1 MQKLFSW
8 NELRHKWWGLPIFC
22 ALVLIPLSS
31 SLSPII
37 FLPEGRTYLIYMPLA
52 TCVALLMVFDWAA
65 FPGIVL
71 TLFLRYYLRVG
82 AEMGTLMTVIYFTSL
97 FLAWLGYR
105 WQAGSRWSAP
115 LGLMNQ
121 AWVRVGWL
129 LIFLTFFFIIVLQIV
144 VESGLLPEYLGMAT
158 RDFMTLRT
166 LINLQAMIL
175 GILLNSHLIY
185 LIIRIIRRP
194 RYWRVLRMMLRKQ
207 CAPGVKPAEMVLWF
221 IVLGT
226 MVALLCIQG
235 LGEPFMKILLSDYTL
250 TLLFPVLLF
259 GALRYGYYFISI
271 VWTITLTIL
280 FHYYQGFIS
289 ETNFV
294 HNLVFVSALMLVYT
308 ITLLL
313 MAVISSRQRLL
324 MKKFKAAALQ
334 DPVFALPNLRA
345 FNRDL
350 AIYPRSLLCFVRVSD
365 MDVLSRNYGM
375 QLRIQF
381 KQQLAMGLKPYL
393 QPGEKVYHLP
403 GYDLVLRLNS
413 EDVEGKLQQLY
424 EYVED
429 FRLIW
434 NGLPLHPNIGL
445 SYCTVYSPVEHLPIL
460 LGELSG
466 IAEVSLTTGKPE
478 SNKSDHSQV
487 QLEIREKVDML
498 HKIQRAL
505 DDDRFVLMAQPI
517 SGVRGDNYYEILL
530 RMFDGA
536 QENLVMPD
544 KFLPVVHEFGLS
556 YQLDMWVLRHTLMF
570 INANRSRLPSLRFAV
585 NFTPSTLCRPTFT
598 RDFKTLMAEF
608 EVEPFQIVLE
618 VTESH
623 LLQDVKY
630 ADSAMRELRNYG
642 CRIAI
647 DDFGTGYAS
656 YGRLKAI
663 QADIIKIDGSFV
675 RNMLTNSLDG
685 YIVQSICQVARMKHL
700 SIVAE
705 YVETEEQKAALH
717 ALGVDYMQGYLVGKP
732 EPLASLLAFRK
743 D

>member
-22 ALVLIPLSS
+22 ALVLIPISS

-235 LGEPFMKILLSDYTL
+235 LSEPFMKILLSDYTL

-289 ETNFV
+289 DTNFV

>member
-235 LGEPFMKILLSDYTL
+235 LSEPFMKILLSDYTL

-280 FHYYQGFIS
+280 YHYYQGFIS
-289 ETNFV
+289 DTNFV

>member
-235 LGEPFMKILLSDYTL
+235 LSEPFMKILLSDYTL

-289 ETNFV
+289 DTNFV

-656 YGRLKAI
+656 YGCLKAI

>member
-235 LGEPFMKILLSDYTL
+235 LSEPFMKILLSDYTL

-289 ETNFV
+289 DTNFV

-675 RNMLTNSLDG
+675 RNILTNSLDG

>member
-235 LGEPFMKILLSDYTL
+235 LSEPFMKILLSDYTL

-289 ETNFV
+289 DTNFV

-598 RDFKTLMAEF
+598 RDFITLMAEF
-608 EVEPFQIVLE
+608 EVEPFQSVLE

>member
-235 LGEPFMKILLSDYTL
+235 LSEPFMKILLSDYTL

>member
-31 SLSPII
+31 LLSPII

-235 LGEPFMKILLSDYTL
+235 LSEPFMKILLSDYTL

-280 FHYYQGFIS
+280 FHHYQGFIS

>member
-235 LGEPFMKILLSDYTL
+235 LSEPFMKILLSDYTL

-705 YVETEEQKAALH
+705 YVETEEQKVALH

>member
-52 TCVALLMVFDWAA
+52 TCGALLMVFDWAA
-65 FPGIVL
+65 YPGIVL

-235 LGEPFMKILLSDYTL
+235 LSEPFMKILLSDYTL

>member
-1 MQKLFSW
+1 MLKNLSW
-8 NELRHKWWGLPIFC
+8 HEIRHKWWGLPVIC
-22 ALVLIPLSS
+22 ALVLIPLTSW
-31 SLSPII
+31 LSPII
-37 FLPEGRTYLIYMPLA
+37 LLPEGRTYLIYMPLA

-71 TLFLRYYLRVG
+71 TLFLRYYFRVG
-82 AEMGTLMTVIYFTSL
+82 AEMATLLTVIYFTSL
-97 FLAWLGYR
+97 FLSWLGYR
-105 WQAGSRWSAP
+105 WQAGNRWAAP
-115 LGLMNQ
+115 LGLMNL
-121 AWVRVGWL
+121 AWTRVGWL
-129 LIFLTFFFIIVLQIV
+129 LAFLTIFFMIVLQIV
-144 VESGLLPEYLGMAT
+144 VESGLLPGYLGLVTA
-158 RDFMTLRT
+158 DFVTLRT

-175 GILLNSHLIY
+175 GILLNSHVIY
-185 LIIRIIRRP
+185 LVIRIIRQP
-194 RYWRVLRMMLRKQ
+194 RYWRMLRMMLRKQ
-207 CAPGVKPAEMVLWF
+207 RAPGVKTIEMVLWF
-221 IVLGT
+221 FVTGT
-226 MVALLCIQG
+226 MVAMLSIPRLS
-235 LGEPFMKILLSDYTL
+235 EPFTKILLSDYTL

-271 VWTITLTIL
+271 VWSIALTIL
-280 FHYYQGFIS
+280 LFNYQGFIS
-289 ETNFV
+289 ETGFT

-308 ITLLL
+308 VTLLL

-324 MKKFKAAALQ
+324 MKKFRAAALQ
-334 DPVFALPNLRA
+334 DPVFGLPNLRA

-350 AIYPRSLLCFVRVSD
+350 AGHPRSVLCFIRVSD

-381 KQQLAMGLKPYL
+381 KQQLALGLRPYL
-393 QPGEKVYHLP
+393 EAGERVYHLP
-403 GYDLVLRLNS
+403 GYDLVMRLNC
-413 EDVEGKLQQLY
+413 ENADAKLQDLHDY
-424 EYVED
+424 LED

-466 IAEVSLTTGKPE
+466 IAEVSLTTGQPE
-478 SNKSDHSQV
+478 SNKNDHSQV

-505 DDDRFVLMAQPI
+505 DDDGFVLMAQPI
-517 SGVRGDNYYEILL
+517 LGMRGDSYHEVLL
-530 RMFDGA
+530 RMFDA
-536 QENLVMPD
+536 TSESLVTPD

-556 YQLDMWVLRHTLMF
+556 YQMDMWVLKHSLMF
-570 INANRSRLPSLRFAV
+570 INQNRVRLPSLRFAV

-598 RDFKTLMAEF
+598 RDFKALMLEY
-608 EVEPFQIVLE
+608 EIEPFQIVLE

-623 LLQDVKY
+623 VLQNMKY
-630 ADSAMRELRNYG
+630 ADYAMRELRAYG

-656 YGRLKAI
+656 YSRLKAI
-663 QADIIKIDGSFV
+663 QADILKIDGSFV
-675 RNMLTNSLDG
+675 SNMLTDPLDA

-705 YVETEEQKAALH
+705 YVETQEQKAALH

-732 EPLASLLAFRK
+732 QPLATLLEFAPS
-743 D
+743 

>member
-235 LGEPFMKILLSDYTL
+235 LSEPFMKILLSDYTL

-289 ETNFV
+289 DTNFV

>member
-1 MQKLFSW
+1 M
-8 NELRHKWWGLPIFC
+8 
-22 ALVLIPLSS
+22 
-31 SLSPII
+31 
-37 FLPEGRTYLIYMPLA
+37 
-52 TCVALLMVFDWAA
+52 
-65 FPGIVL
+65 
-71 TLFLRYYLRVG
+71 
-82 AEMGTLMTVIYFTSL
+82 
-97 FLAWLGYR
+97 
-105 WQAGSRWSAP
+105 
-115 LGLMNQ
+115 
-121 AWVRVGWL
+121 
-129 LIFLTFFFIIVLQIV
+129 
-144 VESGLLPEYLGMAT
+144 
-158 RDFMTLRT
+158 
-166 LINLQAMIL
+166 
-175 GILLNSHLIY
+175 
-185 LIIRIIRRP
+185 
-194 RYWRVLRMMLRKQ
+194 
-207 CAPGVKPAEMVLWF
+207 
-221 IVLGT
+221 
-226 MVALLCIQG
+226 
-235 LGEPFMKILLSDYTL
+235 
-250 TLLFPVLLF
+250 
-259 GALRYGYYFISI
+259 
-271 VWTITLTIL
+271 
-280 FHYYQGFIS
+280 
-289 ETNFV
+289 
-294 HNLVFVSALMLVYT
+294 
-308 ITLLL
+308 
-313 MAVISSRQRLL
+313 
-324 MKKFKAAALQ
+324 
-334 DPVFALPNLRA
+334 
-345 FNRDL
+345 
-350 AIYPRSLLCFVRVSD
+350 
-365 MDVLSRNYGM
+365 
-375 QLRIQF
+375 
-381 KQQLAMGLKPYL
+381 
-393 QPGEKVYHLP
+393 
-403 GYDLVLRLNS
+403 
-413 EDVEGKLQQLY
+413 EGKLQQLY